1 MSSETDRRAPDATR
15 IPFDVMV
22 EVGGAQGPS
31 FEAQAMNVSVAGM
44 ALRAG
49 YLPTVGQPLTCQF
62 ETEEG
67 NAILASGEVTWC
79 RDGSE
84 GGEFGLSFAHLD
96 SQSMGALKRLLA
108 PTEAAE
114 MPKIPAGRVRL
125 HIDGLGVPM
134 KARVRDASVAK
145 VTTYSEL
152 GYLQAGKELELEDAE
167 TGQKRPARISRV
179 NVETNEAH
187 VPQLVVTMKYEDDAA
202 AAASEG
208 DTSEEPPGVDE
219 ESSRMKHEFSE
230 RAKGISSSVGDGLKK
245 LGPAIGSVFARAKTA
260 AAMLAKKRKASA
272 SSAASEEAPV
282 RRTTAPAPS
291 GGLHASGRKVVRS
304 SQPDEDEVAPVAPTK
319 KLDKRK
325 LAIGGAAGIALILGL
340 MAMRKPHTPA
350 PLASA
355 PADPPAAVAAA
366 PLAPSA
372 TPAST
377 LGGAQ
382 VPGQQLS
389 GLPAQVGGMPGQ
401 MGGMPGQMGNGGM
414 PGSFAA
420 NQGTGAVSPSI
431 PGSPNTFSA
440 PMPGEDTD
448 SASPSTGGKKGKPKP
463 FTNGPVAHGT
473 VLKLKMDGPIER
485 LQGAPQPTGFTVVL
499 PNRRSLEAAS
509 PLASKDSRI
518 AGIRVANDGNGAE
531 LSVTFKDGVPNYIV
545 RAKGDTLEMVL
556 AKDGKT
562 ADAKPSKKPDAKG
575 GSKHHGAQTKGH
587 GKH

>member
-84 GGEFGLSFAHLD
+84 GGAFGLSFAHLD
-96 SQSMGALKRLLA
+96 MQSMGALKRLLT

-125 HIDGLGVPM
+125 HIDVLGVPM

-202 AAASEG
+202 AAAMQNG

-219 ESSRMKHEFSE
+219 ESSRMKHEFAD
-230 RAKGISSSVGDGLKK
+230 RAKGLSSSVGDGLKK

-272 SSAASEEAPV
+272 AAEAPEEAPV

-304 SQPDEDEVAPVAPTK
+304 SQPDEEEVAAVAPPK

-355 PADPPAAVAAA
+355 PVDPPAAVAAA

-372 TPAST
+372 SPAAN
-377 LGGAQ
+377 LGG

-389 GLPAQVGGMPGQ
+389 GLPAQI
-401 MGGMPGQMGNGGM
+401 GGMPGQMGNGGM

-440 PMPGEDTD
+440 PMPGEDTE
-448 SASPSTGGKKGKPKP
+448 SATPGGKKGKPKP

-562 ADAKPSKKPDAKG
+562 ADAKPAKKPDAKG
-575 GSKHHGAQTKGH
+575 GNKHHGAPGKGH